1 MPILILMDVTEQVGE
16 YVGEILSDVELQER
30 QSSKDDKKTD
40 NHSIVIYE
48 TAARSKKSRGA
59 NIFTTDRTNE
69 LIFANDWRE
78 DVLNPREDKRND
90 SADDT
95 APSTKQNL
103 NPVEVVS
110 TEDGRPHTL
119 YVVGEDPVL
128 QGAELFI
135 DYGPD
140 YWADFRSELSWLAK
154 LQAVEDALAKER
166 KLRRVLERRVA
177 ELKKAPLHGAD
188 IGVQTE
194 PSPTPASMEV
204 ETLTAAV
211 REEEMGAGDAQ
222 SCTSNCTSIPC
233 DSIGQVEETE
243 SKPSV
248 AGKKQK
254 RPKPVRLP
262 GQPKKPIC
270 NFLRFVADVR
280 EGVTAANPGKR
291 GKELD
296 QAGREK

>member
-110 TEDGRPHTL
+110 TEDGRPQFFKVPNSSSIMVQITGL
-119 YVVGEDPVL
+119 TFVQSSVG
-128 QGAELFI
+128 
-135 DYGPD
+135 
-140 YWADFRSELSWLAK
+140 WRSSRLLRTR
-154 LQAVEDALAKER
+154 LR
-166 KLRRVLERRVA
+166 KNASSGECSS
-177 ELKKAPLHGAD
+177 
-188 IGVQTE
+188 GVWR
-194 PSPTPASMEV
+194 S
-204 ETLTAAV
+204 
-211 REEEMGAGDAQ
+211 
-222 SCTSNCTSIPC
+222 
-233 DSIGQVEETE
+233 
-243 SKPSV
+243 
-248 AGKKQK
+248 
-254 RPKPVRLP
+254 
-262 GQPKKPIC
+262 
-270 NFLRFVADVR
+270 
-280 EGVTAANPGKR
+280 
-291 GKELD
+291 
-296 QAGREK
+296 